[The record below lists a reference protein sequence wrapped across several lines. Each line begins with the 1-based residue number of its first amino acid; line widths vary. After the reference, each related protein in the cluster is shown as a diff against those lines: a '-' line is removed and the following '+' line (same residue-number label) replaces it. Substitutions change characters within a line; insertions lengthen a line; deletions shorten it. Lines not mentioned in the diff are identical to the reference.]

1 MIGKEYMKLTHQAS
15 PNYVLIHGANSS
27 SNAFQPLIEKLDLP
41 NIHYIDYDAGDG
53 FVNNHCLMLQHLTEQ
68 NFDNIVLIGHSLGSI
83 HAFHLAHEL
92 DSVCAGVSISAP
104 WAGSK
109 IARFLK
115 LGLMP
120 CSPLYQIY
128 SDMQHNSS
136 VIKETLQKPMRHDW
150 LNIVSTKTIPFNNF
164 ILCRES
170 SDNDGILS
178 VESME
183 ARSDVISHR
192 VHSDHFTI
200 LNDSRTSSLIRNFI
214 LDLNL

>member
-1 MIGKEYMKLTHQAS
+1 MIGKGYTKLTQQIT
-15 PNYVLIHGANSS
+15 PNYVLIHGANSN
-27 SNAFQPLIEKLDLP
+27 SNIFQPLVERLELP
-41 NIHYIDYDAGDG
+41 NAHYIDYDAGDG
-53 FVNNHCLMLQHLTEQ
+53 FVNNHQSMLKHLIEC
-68 NFDNIVLIGHSLGSI
+68 NLDNIVLIGHSLGSI

-92 DSVCAGVSISAP
+92 DSVHAGVSISAP

-136 VIKETLQKPMRHDW
+136 VIKDTLQKPIRHDW

-183 ARSDVISHR
+183 ARNDVKSHR